1 MFPVRHCKVVHFVR
15 HGEGFHNVAG
25 KKDYSQYKRW
35 DLEDAHLTAHGWEQA
50 HALRKHL
57 AKLPEPLNVEAVI
70 VSPLSRA
77 LQTAVGAFGGDAW
90 QPNDPDEALM
100 VAQEAVPEKGV
111 QHEAVSSA
119 GCPPFIAW
127 EYCREHLGLHP
138 CDRRG
143 KISMLQKTYPA
154 VDFSLIETEEDELWK
169 PDSRETHAE
178 IRERGAAFVKWL
190 LARPERRLAVVSHSS
205 FLFYLMQNFGHQVST
220 TVQGELRRWY
230 ENCEMRT
237 VIISDGG
244 GESGGLDPLWFPGG
258 HRLEGHTDE

>member
-1 MFPVRHCKVVHFVR
+1 MSEAEANHNDSEGETEHTNSAWPVVQMFPMRHCKVVHFVR

-35 DLEDAHLTAHGWEQA
+35 DLEDAHLTEHGWEQA
-50 HALRKHL
+50 HALQKHI
-57 AKLPEPLNVEAVI
+57 AQLPDPLNVEVVI

-77 LQTAVGAFGGDAW
+77 LQTA
-90 QPNDPDEALM
+90 
-100 VAQEAVPEKGV
+100 
-111 QHEAVSSA
+111 
-119 GCPPFIAW
+119 
-127 EYCREHLGLHP
+127 YCREHLGLHP

-143 KISMLQKTYPA
+143 KVSVLQTTYPA

-169 PDSRETHAE
+169 PDSRETHDQ
-178 IRERGAAFVKWL
+178 IRARGAAFIKWL
-190 LARPERRLAVVSHSS
+190 LARPERCLAVVSHSS

-237 VIISDGG
+237 VVICDGG

-258 HRLEGHTDE
+258 HNLKAHGSDT